1 MMMARRFLRPWSL
14 EEQSAC
20 FVVRD
25 HNRQALAYV
34 YFEDEADRRSA
45 AKSMALK
52 KKAALGGLKVSFSS
66 DTSDGDGSGEDSRH
80 SSGDG
85 SSDDDSHSGDD
96 GSRSSHKD
104 SGSTALVDILQWADH
119 FEPWLS
125 WPRPPARPP
134 PERCALI
141 LS

>member
-1 MMMARRFLRPWSL
+1 MS
-14 EEQSAC
+14 ESGEIND
-20 FVVRD
+20 V
-25 HNRQALAYV
+25 
-34 YFEDEADRRSA
+34 
-45 AKSMALK
+45 K

-66 DTSDGDGSGEDSRH
+66 DTSNDDGSGEDSRH
-80 SSGDG
+80 SSDDG
-85 SSDDDSHSGDD
+85 SHSGDD

-119 FEPWLS
+119 FELWLS

-134 PERCALI
+134 LERCALI